1 MLANNLY
8 PALSAEPNPIV
19 ALRKYETMANL
30 ETCKVYG
37 AFADLV
43 LFTATKRDST
53 GWLVHYVGV
62 SRHIKGGTF
71 VYVYESD
78 APKTL

>member
-8 PALSAEPNPIV
+8 PSLSAEPNPIV
-19 ALRKYETMANL
+19 AVRDYEYLAGL

-43 LFTATKRDST
+43 LFTCTKRDAA
-53 GWLVHYVGV
+53 GWLVHHVGIAKHV
-62 SRHIKGGTF
+62 KGGTF